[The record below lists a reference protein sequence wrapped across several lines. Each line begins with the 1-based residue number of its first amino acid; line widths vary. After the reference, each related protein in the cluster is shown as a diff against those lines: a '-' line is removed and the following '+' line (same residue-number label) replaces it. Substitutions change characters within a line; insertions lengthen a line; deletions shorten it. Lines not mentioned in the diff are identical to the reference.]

1 MCDYPSETCWCF
13 PLTIFNHFGWIS
25 SMFPRQFLIFT
36 NNNLSILEQRA
47 NKQIFSYLMDHLFQR
62 PSCTDRGPPVM
73 SWDTEFPIPYQIRIL
88 ARKQAGFS
96 LQQLG
101 RHPPCR
107 RLILGLIYYTVLGSH
122 FLYLFILLIRRKK
135 HFHFLPSAKKKSCFK
150 LKHLPLISKSTKRKH
165 GI

>member
-1 MCDYPSETCWCF
+1 
-13 PLTIFNHFGWIS
+13 
-25 SMFPRQFLIFT
+25 
-36 NNNLSILEQRA
+36 
-47 NKQIFSYLMDHLFQR
+47 
-62 PSCTDRGPPVM
+62 M

-107 RLILGLIYYTVLGSH
+107 RLILELIDYTVLGSH
-122 FLYLFILLIRRKK
+122 FLYFFILLIRRKM
-135 HFHFLPSAKKKSCFK
+135 HTLIKKSCFK

-165 GI
+165 GIWLLLQINNKNICTWKNTVGLKHVVFSTTEYTSFISCVIHYCFGSDCYGKIVLHLSLLQPNSRAAILNELTSLM

>member
-1 MCDYPSETCWCF
+1 
-13 PLTIFNHFGWIS
+13 
-25 SMFPRQFLIFT
+25 
-36 NNNLSILEQRA
+36 
-47 NKQIFSYLMDHLFQR
+47 
-62 PSCTDRGPPVM
+62 M

-165 GI
+165 GIWLLIQLDNKNICTWKNIVELKHVVFSTAEYTSFISRVIHYCFGSDCYGKIILHLSLLQPNRRALVMPF